1 MPPAAAASLRAVK
14 RTRFWLLLFIAVL
27 LPLRGAVAAAM
38 LCGLPV
44 SPAQHAPAAGHEA
57 HHATHHGSGHHEPK
71 ASPVADKCNLC
82 AASCCLT
89 PLASAPPV
97 VAAPL
102 EVGTVLF
109 PEVDAPPASFL
120 SDGQERPP
128 RSI

>member
-1 MPPAAAASLRAVK
+1 MPPATAASLRAVK

-38 LCGLPV
+38 LCALPAA
-44 SPAQHAPAAGHEA
+44 PAQHAPAME
-57 HHATHHGSGHHEPK
+57 HAAHHGSGHHE
-71 ASPVADKCNLC
+71 ATSAVADKCNLC
-82 AASCCLT
+82 AAGCCLT

-97 VAAPL
+97 VVAPL
-102 EVGTVLF
+102 EGGTAPF
-109 PEVDAPPASFL
+109 PEVRAPPASFL